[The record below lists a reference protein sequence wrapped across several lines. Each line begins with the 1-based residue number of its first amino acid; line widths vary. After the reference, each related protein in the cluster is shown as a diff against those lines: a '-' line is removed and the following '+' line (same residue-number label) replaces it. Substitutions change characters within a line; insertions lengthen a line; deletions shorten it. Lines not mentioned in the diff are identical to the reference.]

1 MGAECSDYARNLS
14 STGAGMNGS
23 SKPMRIAVVAVIP
36 TPYRDPFWAALG
48 ALPGIELDV
57 FYCAGSKAD
66 RPWVANWGKAYP
78 HKILPG
84 WNLLKFWRE
93 DASFYLNPSLVRM
106 LKRKSYQAI
115 LVAGYNHP
123 SMWAAL
129 SYARRASIPCY
140 MMCETWRRNR
150 GTGLKA
156 LLQRSLVNWSF
167 QRVAGGLPTG
177 QLAARY
183 LVERGLKRENLFH
196 LPSVPDIAHVK
207 NRLQEADRMRA
218 ALREK
223 WGLKDEHLTLFV
235 GRWIPK
241 KRVVH
246 LIESFAKLRDRRGRR
261 LVLVGD
267 GPEREKVHAA
277 IERLDMKDEVILPGF
292 LPPEE
297 VLDWCAAVDLFVQ
310 PSAETWGVAVI
321 EAAAAGLPVVI
332 SDQAGCHL
340 DLAAAWPATHV
351 YAGDDLDALTD
362 GLAARPAR
370 QEHPDR
376 LAAWHHSVL
385 AVGLVDF
392 LIMQRCFV

>member
-1 MGAECSDYARNLS
+1 MTDL
-14 STGAGMNGS
+14 T
-23 SKPMRIAVVAVIP
+23 KPMRIAVVAVIP
-36 TPYRDPFWAALG
+36 TPYRDPFWAALA

-66 RPWVANWGKAYP
+66 RPWVANWEMAYP
-78 HKILPG
+78 HQVLPG
-84 WNLLKFWRE
+84 WNLLKFWRA
-93 DASFYLNPSLVRM
+93 DASFYLNPSMVRM
-106 LKRKSYQAI
+106 LKRKPYQAI

-140 MMCETWRRNR
+140 MMCETWRQKR
-150 GTGLKA
+150 GNGLKA
-156 LLQRSLVNWSF
+156 LLQRKLVNWSF

-183 LVERGLKRENLFH
+183 LVDCGLKRANLFH
-196 LPSVPDIAHVK
+196 LPNVPDIAHIK
-207 NRLQEADRMRA
+207 NRMEEAERMRA

-223 WGLKDEHLTLFV
+223 WGVKNEHLTLFV

-246 LIESFAKLRDRRGRR
+246 LIESFAKLPDRRDRR

-267 GPEREKVHAA
+267 GPERENVHAA
-277 IERLDMKDEVILPGF
+277 IERFDMKDEVMLPGF
-292 LPPEE
+292 LQPEE
-297 VLDWCAAVDLFVQ
+297 VLDWYGAVDLFVQ

-332 SDQAGCHL
+332 SDQAGCHP
-340 DLAAAWPATHV
+340 DLAATWPATQV
-351 YAGDDLDALTD
+351 YAGDDLNALTD
-362 GLAARPAR
+362 GLATPPVRP
-370 QEHPDR
+370 EHSDH
-376 LAAWHHSVL
+376 LSAWYHAAL
-385 AVGLVDF
+385 AVGLVEF
-392 LIMQRCFV
+392 LTMQRCFV